1 MLKRILNLFRQDLTV
16 ITRDSIVLYVF
27 AAPVLLAVLGR
38 LLLPAFQDTVPTVA
52 VDPALPPA
60 IQERLEDYAE
70 VVALDSTAEVERRV
84 LQNDDVAG
92 LRPADANG
100 LTAAAGAADGA
111 ENSGAAARTG
121 TAAYELVLQGNE
133 SSESRELFQTIAA
146 AVFGHI
152 QPVPVTFEVLADS
165 EDNFTAYATL
175 IMVLVATLLGGMVAG
190 FNIVDDRNTGA
201 VNALAVSPLRLRD
214 YLTSRAVFC
223 MLFAVAAGL
232 VVTLIVLGGGV
243 PLGSLVVALIIGTPL
258 VVIIGYAMGLI
269 AKDQIAAIGLG
280 KILIPVYMVPATIPI
295 FIPQSWHPIF
305 YPFPNYWYF
314 VAFEN
319 IFIGNSTLPY
329 WPALGI
335 AAVGGLVLVGV
346 LTPPMRR
353 VMKLR

>member
-52 VDPALPPA
+52 VDPAVPPA
-60 IQERLEDYAE
+60 ILERLEDYAD
-70 VVALDSTAEVERRV
+70 VVAVDSAAEVERRV

-100 LTAAAGAADGA
+100 PSAADATSGNAGSSGAAGGAGAA
-111 ENSGAAARTG
+111 T
-121 TAAYELVLQGNE
+121 YELVLQGNE
-133 SSESRELFQTIAA
+133 SPESRELFQTIAA

-152 QPVPVTFEVLADS
+152 QPVPVNFEVLADS

-175 IMVLVATLLGGMVAG
+175 IMVLVATLLGGMIAG

-214 YLTSRAVFC
+214 YLASRAMFC

-319 IFIGNSTLPY
+319 IFIGSSTLPY
-329 WPALGI
+329 RPALAI
-335 AAVGGLVLVGV
+335 AAVGGLILVG
-346 LTPPMRR
+346 LLALPMRR